1 MRRWPWSESGGWSKR
16 LSPRRQRLEFDRRPR
31 ARPWRNLSRYGPG
44 RDAAGA
50 LRLAE
55 QRRLAEEA
63 DLRDSLASLS
73 RLASG
78 NLELESLLTRVAT
91 YAVQAIPGADGAGLT
106 LLEQDRAD
114 TVVATA
120 PFVSEIDDIQYGI
133 GQGPCISAAADGRPV
148 LSGSLGVTRAGR
160 GSAGGSPG
168 SGCTAWCRC
177 R

>member
-1 MRRWPWSESGGWSKR
+1 MEEPEQIWTRTRRRWS
-16 LSPRRQRLEFDRRPR
+16 
-31 ARPWRNLSRYGPG
+31 
-44 RDAAGA
+44 AAA
-50 LRLAE
+50 AE

-106 LLEQDRAD
+106 LLEEDRAD

-133 GQGPCISAAADGRPV
+133 GQGPCISAA
-148 LSGSLGVTRAGR
+148 GR
-160 GSAGGSPG
+160 GAARALRVVGG
-168 SGCTAWCRC
+168 
-177 R
+177 